1 MEDYRPGV
9 EQALTIL
16 AINDQDFV
24 RSVRAD
30 PEAGLESYG
39 FALTPSEMRFV
50 REFLGGDNA
59 GLSDTEIVERLQ
71 QPQPMGR

>member
-1 MEDYRPGV
+1 MEEYRPGV
-9 EQALTIL
+9 EQALIIL
-16 AINDQDFV
+16 AIHDQDFV

-50 REFLGGDNA
+50 RNYLGENA
-59 GLSDTEIVERLQ
+59 ELTDSEIVERLQ

>member
-1 MEDYRPGV
+1 MEEYRPGV

-16 AINDQDFV
+16 AMHDQDFV

-30 PEAGLESYG
+30 PESALWMYG
-39 FALTPSEMRFV
+39 FALNAAEMRFV
-50 REFLGGDNA
+50 REYLAENA
-59 GLSDTEIVERLQ
+59 ELSDSDIVDRLQ

>member
-1 MEDYRPGV
+1 MEEYRPGV

-39 FALTPSEMRFV
+39 FALTPSELRFV
-50 REFLGGDNA
+50 RDYLGENA
-59 GLSDTEIVERLQ
+59 ELTDSEIVERLQ

>member
-1 MEDYRPGV
+1 MEEYRPGV

-50 REFLGGDNA
+50 RDYLGENA
-59 GLSDTEIVERLQ
+59 ELTDSEIVERLQ